1 MATDASTGLQGLD
14 PGIWEQLARNIN
26 DLKQEGE
33 PGTTAEEL
41 KQDYIAEAQRF
52 EAKGVEAP
60 EVTKALS
67 GEADKWE
74 PWEIKVIGPVSVYGG
89 AEFSFG
95 ENWVLRAEAGIKL
108 SGKVIWK
115 EGFNLNSK
123 LNSITWEKSLGAVR
137 GKLTVGIH
145 GEKKC
150 LQVSGEACYWWG
162 KWHCAGF
169 DKTIGCFG

>member
-1 MATDASTGLQGLD
+1 MATDASTGLQGID
-14 PGIWEQLARNIN
+14 PGVWEQLARNIN
-26 DLKQEGE
+26 DLKAEGD

-41 KQDYIAEAQRF
+41 KRDYIAEAQAF
-52 EAKGVEAP
+52 EDKGVEAP
-60 EVTKALS
+60 EVTKLLS

-74 PWEIKVIGPVSVYGG
+74 PWEIRIIGPISVYGG

-95 ENWVLRAEAGIKL
+95 KDWVLRAEVGIKL

-123 LNSITWEKSLGAVR
+123 LNSISWEKSLGVVW
-137 GKLTVGIH
+137 GKLSVGIH

-169 DKTIGCFG
+169 NETVGCFG